1 MENTVVIRWYL
12 NVCGCGTAI
21 PQGQLLKDKLLCSV
35 SLSVFRL
42 SATYTLC
49 YPQQQFNIVKL
60 LYWFSVCVC
69 VPVCEQEHRWTVWT
83 SGWRIARH
91 SAESEFCCC
100 FHKPHGAAGD
110 AESPE
115 KHTCTFADENLLH
128 CCNPCCLGHHGSR
141 KHLIKKEHT
150 ESRDASFV
158 AEKTTVCKLK

>member
-69 VPVCEQEHRWTVWT
+69 VYLCVNKSIVEQYEPVV
-83 SGWRIARH
+83 G
-91 SAESEFCCC
+91 
-100 FHKPHGAAGD
+100 
-110 AESPE
+110 ESPGILQSQSSAAAFTN
-115 KHTCTFADENLLH
+115 HTALRETQNLLKNTRAH
-128 CCNPCCLGHHGSR
+128 LLMKICCIVAIHVVWGIMGAENIWLKRSTQKAGMPVLLQKRQPS
-141 KHLIKKEHT
+141 
-150 ESRDASFV
+150 AS
-158 AEKTTVCKLK
+158 